1 MEDKKR
7 LLILSTIYLVVL
19 IFTSMRLITYLVN
32 KSAVVSFKKLY
43 SAYTQALDITVN
55 DMDGDTGCYFSSD
68 RRFPSKYSGCDRFY
82 KTFATNLRVTKYCKN
97 NAFSKGCLPEYKS
110 YAKTPSCAG
119 FSENMMNRYIQ
130 KFKYAGR
137 NVKLLKK
144 ILKTSENLPYPG
156 ELKNLLKT
164 SLAFSNPNNKYDYL
178 KRLYD
183 TLNSNSVTDTSNC
196 LKTLQDKGFTVR
208 DIEILT
214 GVSKSQ
220 VSRKIKEVK

>member
-19 IFTSMRLITYLVN
+19 IFASMRLITYLVN

-68 RRFPSKYSGCDRFY
+68 RRFPSKFFGCDRFY

-119 FSENMMNRYIQ
+119 FSENMMNRYNQ
-130 KFKYAGR
+130 VF
-137 NVKLLKK
+137 VMSD
-144 ILKTSENLPYPG
+144 KTNLTVFNLPANTQNPLFAVDSNGMMFPNKAGYD
-156 ELKNLLKT
+156 LF
-164 SLAFSNPNNKYDYL
+164 SLVIMRNASGIYYFHPN
-178 KRLYD
+178 
-183 TLNSNSVTDTSNC
+183 VTYC
-196 LKTLQDKGFTVR
+196 LPIEKGGIHNLQDVYK
-208 DIEILT
+208 
-214 GVSKSQ
+214 
-220 VSRKIKEVK
+220 